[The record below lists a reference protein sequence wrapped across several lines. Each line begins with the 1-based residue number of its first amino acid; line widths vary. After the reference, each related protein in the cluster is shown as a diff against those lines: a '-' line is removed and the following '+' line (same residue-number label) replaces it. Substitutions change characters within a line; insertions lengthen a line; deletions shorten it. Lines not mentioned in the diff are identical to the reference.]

1 MDPIS
6 NEIRK
11 AIRDIDATATM
22 ENIIEQLKN
31 KFPDQPSPGF
41 EVWVEGQVEASRRGT
56 PPSPTNGEI
65 VATACESA
73 STKSDTIPK
82 GLSLRPRTATAVRK

>member
-31 KFPDQPSPGF
+31 KFPDQRNPGF
-41 EVWVEGQVEASRRGT
+41 EAWVKRLVEASRRET
-56 PPSPTNGEI
+56 PPSPTNEE
-65 VATACESA
+65 VTSKDVSVDQPSA
-73 STKSDTIPK
+73 AALTNSR
-82 GLSLRPRTATAVRK
+82 GLGWCR